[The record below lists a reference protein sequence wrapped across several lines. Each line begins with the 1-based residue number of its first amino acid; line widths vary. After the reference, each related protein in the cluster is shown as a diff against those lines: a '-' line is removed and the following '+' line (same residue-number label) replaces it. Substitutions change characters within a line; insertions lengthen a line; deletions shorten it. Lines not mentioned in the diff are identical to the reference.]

1 MDDDITLK
9 RCPFCGGKAEILKM
23 ASFGK
28 ELFTVS
34 CCTGGCMANIS
45 WVVGKT
51 TAIAAWNRRTESEG
65 TSSRADYIAYCESK
79 DRSEESGNE

>member
-1 MDDDITLK
+1 MSDIELK
-9 RCPFCGGKAEILKM
+9 PCPFCGGKAEILKM

-51 TAIAAWNRRTESEG
+51 TAIAAWNRRTESE
-65 TSSRADYIAYCESK
+65 DNN
-79 DRSEESGNE
+79 NE

>member
-1 MDDDITLK
+1 MSNALK
-9 RCPFCGGKAEILKM
+9 PCPFCGDKAEILKM

-34 CCTGGCMANIS
+34 CCTGGCIANIS

-51 TAIAAWNRRTESEG
+51 TAIAAWNRRTESED
-65 TSSRADYIAYCESK
+65 T
-79 DRSEESGNE
+79 GNERQRPIQSSPAV